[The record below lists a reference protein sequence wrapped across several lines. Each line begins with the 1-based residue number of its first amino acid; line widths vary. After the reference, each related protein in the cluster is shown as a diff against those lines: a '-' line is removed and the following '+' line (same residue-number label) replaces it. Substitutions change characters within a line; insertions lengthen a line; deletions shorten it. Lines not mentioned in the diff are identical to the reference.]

1 MKSFKPIEA
10 ALALLLIAAVIF
22 GVWHSRKARPE
33 EETVKDKIFSVLA
46 GFDFR
51 DPQSFSSISQI
62 EGLGEKTVP
71 VLQDLLESE
80 SISERWAAI
89 ILLPRFAAQNEELAP
104 DVIAGLRKTMNDP
117 DDTLGMLSAVQL
129 ASLGEKE
136 GIRALIDSLSSEET
150 THFGNPPEMVR
161 ERALIY
167 LRYYTGFE
175 GTSQAEWRV
184 WWQENQANLFWN
196 KELGVFEISQNLP

>member
-1 MKSFKPIEA
+1 MKSFKPIEVI
-10 ALALLLIAAVIF
+10 LALLLITAVIF
-22 GVWHSRKARPE
+22 GIWHSRRAKPA

-62 EGLGEKTVP
+62 EELGEKTVP

-89 ILLPRFAAQNEELAP
+89 ILLPRFAAQNEELVP
-104 DVIAGLRKTMNDP
+104 DVVAGLKETL
-117 DDTLGMLSAVQL
+117 DDSDATLRMLSAVQL

-136 GIRALIDSLSSEET
+136 GIRVLIDSLSSEES
-150 THFGNPPEMVR
+150 THFGSPPELIR
-161 ERALIY
+161 ERALVY

-175 GTSQAEWRV
+175 GASQAEWQA
-184 WWQENQANLFWN
+184 WWQENQADLFWN
-196 KELGVFEISQNLP
+196 KKLGVFEINQNLP